1 MITITGVGL
10 VTCLGNNSFQNF
22 INFQKGIC
30 GIQKIQKFDT
40 HNYHLKKAYEI
51 TNYSKS
57 NCIKSWIIT
66 TITEALSESGDVID
80 NNTIIVIGTGL
91 RNIRSYEESIISG
104 KSFFYEDLDFKKFL
118 VDEFPKVK
126 DVISLSNACSS
137 SLYALS
143 LGLDLLNLQLADKV
157 VIVGAD
163 CISMA
168 MHALDDRVSSSKP
181 QVIKSFDKNRS
192 GVLLG
197 EGAAAII
204 LKNNIYEADEANDK
218 IYIKPIALSCDAFH
232 ETQPCSQMIEKTI
245 RNAINKA
252 NLSPHDVDIVFT
264 HGTGTILNDV
274 SEGKA
279 ISAVF
284 YDCNTSTFITGLKPM
299 IGHTSGA
306 SGLMSLIAGYMSL
319 KKNVIIPFVNLK
331 QPIDEIENMQ
341 FVDFS
346 IPKKLNVAEIN
357 AFGFGGLNAV
367 AIIGK

>member
-1 MITITGVGL
+1 MTIIAGVGL

-22 INFQKGIC
+22 INFQRGIC
-30 GIQKIQKFDT
+30 GIQEIQKFDT

-66 TITEALSESGDVID
+66 AITEALTESGDIID

-91 RNIRSYEESIISG
+91 RNVRSYEESIIFNE
-104 KSFFYEDLDFKKFL
+104 SFSYEDLDFKKFL
-118 VDEFPKVK
+118 VDEFPNVK
-126 DVISLSNACSS
+126 DVISFSNACSS

-143 LGLDLLNLQLADKV
+143 FGVDLLDLQLADKV
-157 VIVGAD
+157 VVVGAD

-181 QVIKSFDKNRS
+181 QVIKSFDKKRL

-197 EGAAAII
+197 EGAAAVI
-204 LKNNIYEADEANDK
+204 LKNNKHEAIGINDK
-218 IYIKPIALSCDAFH
+218 IYIKSIALSCDAFH

-245 RNAINKA
+245 RNAISNA

-264 HGTGTILNDV
+264 HGTGTVLNDV

-284 YDCNTSTFITGLKPM
+284 NGCSTSTLITGLKPM

-319 KKNVIIPFVNLK
+319 KQNIVIPLVNLE
-331 QPIDEIENMQ
+331 QPIDEIKNLQ
-341 FVDFS
+341 FMNFS
-346 IPKKLNVAEIN
+346 VSRELNVVEIN